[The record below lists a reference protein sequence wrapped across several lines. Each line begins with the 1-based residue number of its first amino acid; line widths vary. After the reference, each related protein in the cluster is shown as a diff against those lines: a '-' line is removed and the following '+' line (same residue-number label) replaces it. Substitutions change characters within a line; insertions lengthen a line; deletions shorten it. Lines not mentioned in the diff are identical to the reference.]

1 MTSAAPTCS
10 HLPQPDP
17 PTFAR
22 SPGLLPTKGHL
33 IHGPARPGRSHS
45 QGAGKFTRANGNRAG
60 CCSGSLAAPRLG
72 LYRGSPGSLGRVP
85 FLRRL

>member
-10 HLPQPDP
+10 HLPPPDP

-22 SPGLLPTKGHL
+22 SPGLLPTKGHP
-33 IHGPARPGRSHS
+33 IHGPARPGR
-45 QGAGKFTRANGNRAG
+45 FTLREPAIRRADGNRAG

-72 LYRGSPGSLGRVP
+72 HYRGRPGSLGRVP